1 MAKKKEKDTSIGFK
15 IEMTIEEHTHAKA
28 VAIFADLMKD
38 GNIESMRVG
47 CHIILNDELILEGVN
62 DSIEFTEA
70 ILTEAE
76 LKDEYAGMEY
86 VPEAFLE
93 PDDPDF
99 VPEDEGLSWTSWN
112 EVWEALVKMAE
123 ILKAE

>member
-1 MAKKKEKDTSIGFK
+1 MA
-15 IEMTIEEHTHAKA
+15 IETHTHTKA

-47 CHIILNDELILEGVN
+47 CHIILNDEAILEGVK

-70 ILTEAE
+70 VTTEAE
-76 LKDEYAGMEY
+76 LKGEYAGMEFN
-86 VPEAFLE
+86 EDAFR
-93 PDDPDF
+93 DPDEDDF
-99 VPEDEGLSWTSWN
+99 IPEDEGLSWTSWN

-123 ILKAE
+123 ILDAE